1 MSEKISL
8 KTALNSSSTRRIRII
23 FEYFNIALNSIEEN
37 PNLLRI
43 NKPLRKNKKD
53 PDSNVDYNVA
63 SRVMHLRNRTKDR
76 KFPLDTVKIKIHEL
90 ENDEKLDEATIH
102 IGYTADEYAR
112 NMNVLAFTIG
122 KDIFFRDGKYKPET
136 EEGRVLLAHE
146 LKHVSQN
153 TENPSE
159 DNRTVE
165 ELEQEAMIAEQAAKY
180 DTDPI
185 VEYKVGSKV
194 YKLRQ
199 SQINWIEEEA
209 DRKLEE
215 YIIEQECFLS
225 EEEYLELLL
234 KYEKYTEERD
244 FERYFRKLHPKQ

>member
-1 MSEKISL
+1 MSEKINL
-8 KTALNSSSTRRIRII
+8 QTALNSSSTKRIRTI

-215 YIIEQECFLS
+215 YIIEQERFLS

>member
-215 YIIEQECFLS
+215 YIIEQERFLS